1 MKTIT
6 NRIRAT
12 FRNLARDRRGD
23 GFLDLAFKILIIV
36 VLGAAILLILNA
48 LFRSVLRADRQDQR
62 RADQR
67 QRPAVSGKKA
77 NPVGGPGIRLSLPL
91 WEKGTL

>member
-6 NRIRAT
+6 NRIRTT

-36 VLGAAILLILNA
+36 VLGTAILLILNA
-48 LFRSVLRADRQDQR
+48 AMPNLFSDLISKISGELTNVNVL
-62 RADQR
+62 
-67 QRPAVSGKKA
+67 P
-77 NPVGGPGIRLSLPL
+77 
-91 WEKGTL
+91 

>member
-6 NRIRAT
+6 NRIRPT

-48 LFRSVLRADRQDQR
+48 AMPNLFSDLISKISGELTNVNVL
-62 RADQR
+62 
-67 QRPAVSGKKA
+67 P
-77 NPVGGPGIRLSLPL
+77 
-91 WEKGTL
+91 

>member
-48 LFRSVLRADRQDQR
+48 AMPNLFSDLISKISGELTNVNVL
-62 RADQR
+62 
-67 QRPAVSGKKA
+67 P
-77 NPVGGPGIRLSLPL
+77 
-91 WEKGTL
+91 

>member
-6 NRIRAT
+6 NRIRST
-12 FRNLARDRRGD
+12 FRNLVSDRRGD

-48 LFRSVLRADRQDQR
+48 AMPNLFSDLIEKISGELTNVNVL
-62 RADQR
+62 
-67 QRPAVSGKKA
+67 P
-77 NPVGGPGIRLSLPL
+77 
-91 WEKGTL
+91 